1 MDRGFTLNHLIKM
14 NSQDRFVMR
23 MGYLFFM
30 AYAKPKNFSK
40 QDDQPWIEAQDLL
53 PESLDD
59 ITSDHLD
66 WLLKLSNQYR
76 ENPRTIEEVIKHL
89 ENGGHRVSIGSDEC
103 TEELIDSLIVYLTH
117 LKNGTW

>member
-1 MDRGFTLNHLIKM
+1 MMKNKDK
-14 NSQDRFVMR
+14 FVMR

-30 AYAKPKNFSK
+30 AYAKPKNFYK
-40 QDDQPWIEAQDLL
+40 QGDSEEALDIWAQDLL

-59 ITSDHLD
+59 ITSAHLN

-76 ENPRTIEEVIKHL
+76 KKPKTIEEVIEDVEVHDV
-89 ENGGHRVSIGSDEC
+89 HRVSMGSDEC
-103 TEELIDSLIVYLTH
+103 AVELIDSLIVYLTH